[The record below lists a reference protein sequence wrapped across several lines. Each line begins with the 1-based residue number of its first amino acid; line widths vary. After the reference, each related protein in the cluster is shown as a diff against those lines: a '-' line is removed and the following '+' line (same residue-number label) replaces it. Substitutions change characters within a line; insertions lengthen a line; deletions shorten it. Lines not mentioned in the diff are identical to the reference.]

1 VKFVK
6 CSSLGVRSRNSRY
19 KSHVKLGFR
28 IPLYKAGTGDGES
41 GLLNETI
48 ETNEARVPKAAAR
61 LEAGFEDVIAVMAC
75 LSGTGSASG
84 RLMAW
89 SGSTRRF
96 ACRFDKNL
104 QKMPL
109 VF

>member
-1 VKFVK
+1 
-6 CSSLGVRSRNSRY
+6 LETARR
-19 KSHVKLGFR
+19 
-28 IPLYKAGTGDGES
+28 
-41 GLLNETI
+41 LLNETI

-104 QKMPL
+104 QKIPL
-109 VF
+109 VFFICYVLVVEKVETEKILGNKSARRFCRAV